1 MGTIEPLSTSI
12 LGINYFGDVVFAV
25 SGALTAARYRMD
37 VVGFVLIGTIAGIGG
52 GTIRDLLLGRAVWWT
67 QNPSELILCAVAS
80 LITFMMMSYVKDI
93 KIRKTGMVWADALGL
108 AAFGVVGCHV
118 ALGFGA
124 PFVVAVF
131 MGMVT
136 ATGGG
141 MMRDVLTNTTPM
153 ILGGQLYATAAIAG
167 SLTYASLNY
176 LGTSNILAEWLAFL
190 AAFALRAAAIL
201 YDIGMGPPGEFIRI
215 GKQ

>member
-37 VVGFVLIGTIAGIGG
+37 VVGFVLIGTITGIGG

-80 LITFMMMSYVKDI
+80 LITFLMMSYVTDI
-93 KIRKTGMVWADALGL
+93 KNRKTGMVWVDALGL

-190 AAFALRAAAIL
+190 AAFALRAAAIVH
-201 YDIGMGPPGEFIRI
+201 DIRMGPPGEFIRI

>member
-37 VVGFVLIGTIAGIGG
+37 VVGFVLIGTITGIGG

-80 LITFMMMSYVKDI
+80 LITFLMMSYVTDI
-93 KIRKTGMVWADALGL
+93 KNRKTGMVWADALGL

-190 AAFALRAAAIL
+190 AAFALRAAAIVH
-201 YDIGMGPPGEFIRI
+201 DIRMGPPGEFIRI

>member
-37 VVGFVLIGTIAGIGG
+37 VVGFVLIGTITGIGG

-80 LITFMMMSYVKDI
+80 LITFLMMSYVTDI
-93 KIRKTGMVWADALGL
+93 KNRKTGMVWADALGL

-131 MGMVT
+131 MGMMT

-190 AAFALRAAAIL
+190 AAFALRAAAIV
-201 YDIGMGPPGEFIRI
+201 YDIRMGPPGEFIRI

>member
-1 MGTIEPLSTSI
+1 MGMIEPLSTSI

-80 LITFMMMSYVKDI
+80 LITFLMMSYVTDI
-93 KIRKTGMVWADALGL
+93 KNRKTGMVWADALGL

-190 AAFALRAAAIL
+190 AAFALRAAAIV
-201 YDIGMGPPGEFIRI
+201 YDIRMGPPGEFIRI

>member
-12 LGINYFGDVVFAV
+12 LGINYLGDVVFAV

-37 VVGFVLIGTIAGIGG
+37 VVGFVLIGTITGIGG

-80 LITFMMMSYVKDI
+80 LITFLMMSYVTDI
-93 KIRKTGMVWADALGL
+93 KNRKTGMVWADALGL

-131 MGMVT
+131 MGMMT

-190 AAFALRAAAIL
+190 AAFALRAAAIVH
-201 YDIGMGPPGEFIRI
+201 DIRMGPPGEFIRI

>member
-1 MGTIEPLSTSI
+1 MI
-12 LGINYFGDVVFAV
+12 
-25 SGALTAARYRMD
+25 
-37 VVGFVLIGTIAGIGG
+37 
-52 GTIRDLLLGRAVWWT
+52 AVWT
-67 QNPSELILCAVAS
+67 QKPSELILCAVAS
-80 LITFMMMSYVKDI
+80 LITFLMMSYVTDI
-93 KIRKTGMVWADALGL
+93 KNRKTGMVWADALGL

-131 MGMVT
+131 MGMMT

-190 AAFALRAAAIL
+190 AAFALRAAAIV
-201 YDIGMGPPGEFIRI
+201 YDIRMGPPGEFIRI

>member
-1 MGTIEPLSTSI
+1 MIEPLSTSI

-80 LITFMMMSYVKDI
+80 LITFLMMSYVTDI
-93 KIRKTGMVWADALGL
+93 KNRKTGMVWADALGL

-190 AAFALRAAAIL
+190 AAFALRAAAIV
-201 YDIGMGPPGEFIRI
+201 YDIRMGPPGEFIRI

>member
-12 LGINYFGDVVFAV
+12 LGINYLGDVVFAV

-37 VVGFVLIGTIAGIGG
+37 VVGFVLIGTITGIGG

-80 LITFMMMSYVKDI
+80 LITFLMMSYVTDI
-93 KIRKTGMVWADALGL
+93 KNRKTGMVWADALGL

-190 AAFALRAAAIL
+190 AAFALRAAAIV
-201 YDIGMGPPGEFIRI
+201 YDIRMGPPGEFIRI

>member
-80 LITFMMMSYVKDI
+80 LITFMMMSYVTDI

-190 AAFALRAAAIL
+190 AAFALRAAAIV
-201 YDIGMGPPGEFIRI
+201 YDIRMGPPGEFIRI